1 MSKLKLYR
9 IDDDYLDYLSK
20 KETRIPQRKKTGNTR
35 PFVGVVYTI
44 NNLEYF
50 APLSSQL
57 HNKQSDFKVIIAN
70 EHKATVRFAYMFPIA
85 KDCIIEIDFTEEY
98 KKDRKYTAL
107 LMNEARYIDQ
117 HKEDIYKIASRT
129 YKFNVTKRYGYDK
142 FCCDFLLLEELA
154 RNYQSP
160 PNSD

>member
-1 MSKLKLYR
+1 MSKLHLYR
-9 IDDDYLDYLSK
+9 IEDDYLDYLSN
-20 KETRIPQRKKTGNTR
+20 KESRIPQGKYNGKDR

-70 EHKATVRFAYMFPIA
+70 EHKATVRFAYMFPVT
-85 KDCIIEIDFTEEY
+85 KDCLIEIDFTEEY

-107 LMNEARYIDQ
+107 LINEAQYINQ
-117 HKEDIYKIASRT
+117 HQEDIYKIASRT
-129 YKFNVTKRYGYDK
+129 YEFNVTKRYGYDK
-142 FCCDFLLLEELA
+142 FCCNFLLLEVLA
-154 RNYQSP
+154 KNYQSP
-160 PNSD
+160 SNL